1 MAKKKLVVGL
11 DLGEDYCTLVAL
23 NPQKNQ
29 IEHVATWNESHSRKS
44 ALELGEGLAKWL
56 SERKLDKSIKS
67 VAIGLSGAGA
77 FLRLAETDQEISI
90 EDAARFEARTWFGCS
105 DEDLWINAM
114 PHGVG
119 PHNEPGILIGAVRR
133 AMANR
138 VSSVADSA
146 GLTLAESNLDIVAAA
161 NAFEAN
167 YPSWADRMVAIVL
180 AGGRSLQIFWTQDR
194 KFLGHAVIV
203 AQGQNPSDELSLA
216 GGKALLEGTGL
227 LRGMAD
233 QLGGVFLCGPL
244 SVETGFAA
252 RLGSGLKVDVRLLD
266 SFAALPFPSAESMAE
281 QISELSPKCAAAL
294 GLALALSQGDRP

>member
-29 IEHVATWNESHSRKS
+29 IEHVATWNESHGRKG
-44 ALELGEGLAKWL
+44 AMELGEGLAAWL
-56 SERKLDKSIKS
+56 AERKLDKSIKS
-67 VAIGLSGAGA
+67 VAIGMSGAGA
-77 FLRLAETDQEISI
+77 FLRLAETDQQISI

-105 DEDLWINAM
+105 DEDLWINAQ
-114 PHGVG
+114 PHGTG
-119 PHNEPGILIGAVRR
+119 PHNEPAILVGAVRR
-133 AMANR
+133 SMASR
-138 VSSVADSA
+138 ISSIADA
-146 GLTLAESNLDIVAAA
+146 ANIPLAESNLDIVAAA

-167 YPSWADRMVAIVL
+167 YPSWADRLVAVVL

-194 KFLGHAVIV
+194 KFLGHAVLV
-203 AQGQNPSDELSLA
+203 AQGQNPSDELALA
-216 GGKALLEGTGL
+216 GGKALLEGAGL

-281 QISELSPKCAAAL
+281 QISELSPKCASAL
-294 GLALALSQGDRP
+294 GLALALSQGERP